1 MEFHIRFHL
10 KLLLC
15 SVTATMLLKV
25 SQSPKKATTK
35 KGIHVLSP
43 VHQQTVILGLHKQ
56 DDKHKNNKHANSFW
70 QSMNKSDKKHI
81 L

>member
-25 SQSPKKATTK
+25 SQSPKKKATITK
-35 KGIHVLSP
+35 KAFISFLLYIMYTE
-43 VHQQTVILGLHKQ
+43 QTVILGLHKQ
-56 DDKHKNNKHANSFW
+56 EDDKH
-70 QSMNKSDKKHI
+70 
-81 L
+81 

>member
-25 SQSPKKATTK
+25 SQSPKKKKQQQQK

-43 VHQQTVILGLHKQ
+43 VHTEQTVILGLHKQ
-56 DDKHKNNKHANSFW
+56 EDDKH
-70 QSMNKSDKKHI
+70 
-81 L
+81 